1 MSGEVMCS
9 GWLRKSP
16 PEKKLRRYAWKKR
29 WFVLRSGRLSGDAD
43 VLEYYKSESARK
55 PIRIINLNLC
65 EQVDSGLTFDRKE
78 FEKSYIFDLR
88 TIDRTFYLV
97 ADSEHD
103 MNKWVRCIC
112 DVCGFNSTDSD
123 DVVKVQHP
131 MAAPSG
137 LGPHGHH
144 LGGPPPPSLLTS
156 QPRLLPQRQGFS
168 SHGPPPSSSSSA
180 FSGSLPPMYAPQPVP
195 VPLAGGARGDRWPT
209 AVPPPPRGCAGSD
222 DDQSDYLCL
231 TEFETAKRS
240 VARAN
245 PDGASDSEEEEEE
258 EDDYLLLEDFVT
270 KTPEGQAD
278 RACSEQQW
286 KGCSETDCNDNVASH
301 HSAASFSSNGVGPPS
316 RFHTPPPRPP
326 KSTSSSSSS
335 SGYSSDPRGH
345 RVASDGDAFPSVA
358 PALPMGTA
366 TQRSHTI
373 SVMENMRAHRAGG
386 NRDLLPR
393 DVTTFADPAESKY
406 PADDDSDSEDNYVA
420 MSGSSPTPPRTARD
434 NGVAPSPLLA
444 APLLDSPHDNYI
456 PMSPGLGEVSA
467 SLGAKVPPP
476 VHTGFRSATPSSS
489 SSSSSSSAGSS
500 ASLPPGLSSTL
511 PRRVPPPPTALPQRP
526 ASTIPNQRT
535 ATPPA
540 HVQQQQQ
547 SPLGRNSPSL
557 KHHPRGTP
565 TMTPPLQLRPL
576 PSIVPSPQQQR
587 AASSSSPVLSM
598 QRPPVNRELKPDR
611 KVKPP
616 PVDLPDLCMVAPIHS
631 PESKSFSRP
640 DTFRFS
646 SSPRP
651 RPPSTHST
659 TSSSD
664 SQDSEENYVPMRPNQ
679 PSDNMPSAGSKAAV
693 VCAPPTDG
701 IAPCSGMKKVEY
713 LALDLQRSTSPNPP
727 RKQKST
733 VMVAVV
739 PSESRVDYVEVDQ
752 EKTRALQSTRQAWTD
767 VRQSSESETPAKAF
781 SSK

>member
-112 DVCGFNSTDSD
+112 DVCGFNPTDSD
-123 DVVKVQHP
+123 ALKGNTSRGQ
-131 MAAPSG
+131 PSPEG
-137 LGPHGHH
+137 
-144 LGGPPPPSLLTS
+144 
-156 QPRLLPQRQGFS
+156 GFS

-195 VPLAGGARGDRWPT
+195 VALAGGARGDRWPT
-209 AVPPPPRGCAGSD
+209 AVQPPLRGCAGSD

-231 TEFETAKRS
+231 TEFETAKRRCGRVHFS
-240 VARAN
+240 
-245 PDGASDSEEEEEE
+245 
-258 EDDYLLLEDFVT
+258 
-270 KTPEGQAD
+270 
-278 RACSEQQW
+278 CSW

-301 HSAASFSSNGVGPPS
+301 HSAASFSSNGVGPLS

-373 SVMENMRAHRAGG
+373 SG
-386 NRDLLPR
+386 
-393 DVTTFADPAESKY
+393 KY

-420 MSGSSPTPPRTARD
+420 MSGSSPTPPRTSRD

-476 VHTGFRSATPSSS
+476 VHTAFRSATPSSS

-557 KHHPRGTP
+557 KHHPRTTP

-611 KVKPP
+611 KGDLLGRPPEYADGSRRLVCATKRALRLLKPP

-679 PSDNMPSAGSKAAV
+679 PSDTMPSAGSKAAV

>member
-112 DVCGFNSTDSD
+112 DVCGFNPTDSD

-144 LGGPPPPSLLTS
+144 LGGPPPPSLLAS

-195 VPLAGGARGDRWPT
+195 VALAGGARGDRWPT
-209 AVPPPPRGCAGSD
+209 AVQPPLRGCAGSD

-231 TEFETAKRS
+231 TEFETAKRRCGRVHFS
-240 VARAN
+240 
-245 PDGASDSEEEEEE
+245 
-258 EDDYLLLEDFVT
+258 
-270 KTPEGQAD
+270 
-278 RACSEQQW
+278 CSW

-301 HSAASFSSNGVGPPS
+301 HSAASFSSNGVGPLS

-386 NRDLLPR
+386 NRAIFTSP
-393 DVTTFADPAESKY
+393 TPPSPPPSQGKY

-420 MSGSSPTPPRTARD
+420 MSGSSPTPPRTSRD

-476 VHTGFRSATPSSS
+476 VHTAFRSATPSSSS

-557 KHHPRGTP
+557 KHHPRTTP

-611 KVKPP
+611 KGDLLGRPPEYADGSRRLVCSTKRALRLLKPP

-679 PSDNMPSAGSKAAV
+679 PSDTMPSAGSKAAV